1 MNLTIFALS
10 VVVGLLIAEARVSS
24 AHERRLRARG
34 AIEPR
39 GDVYRMMAI
48 LYPACFLTM
57 GGEGIWRAADASAGM
72 SATDGPSWAASG
84 LVLFVASKVLKYW
97 AIRSLGERWTF
108 KVLVLPGVPLVTD
121 GPYRYVAHPNY
132 ISVVGELVGAAMMFG
147 AAITGPLMVI
157 AFGLALVARVKFEQR
172 ALQL

>member
-1 MNLTIFALS
+1 MSLLSFALS
-10 VVVGLLIAEARVSS
+10 VVMGLMIAEARVSS
-24 AHERRLRARG
+24 ANEQRLRARG
-34 AIEPR
+34 AIEPP
-39 GDVYRMMAI
+39 GDVYRLMAL
-48 LYPACFLTM
+48 LYPGAFLAM
-57 GGEGIWRAADASAGM
+57 GAEGIWRAIGAGGGLSASDEPA
-72 SATDGPSWAASG
+72 WAVSG
-84 LVLFVASKVLKYW
+84 LVLFIASKVLKYW

-132 ISVVGELVGAAMMFG
+132 IAVVGELVGAAMMFG

-157 AFGLALVARVKFEQR
+157 AFGLALVARLKIEQR